1 MGPDKFSERDIFM
14 KTKVIKKYTDGKIR
28 MVRIFFGNETFEV
41 GFVRRKNHWMMWRK
55 EKYPLPFTTGMWP
68 LDISFLSLKDAKKY
82 IRNRGYLSAKLLSP
96 DPEESKHIW

>member
-41 GFVRRKNHWMMWRK
+41 GFVRRKNQSR
-55 EKYPLPFTTGMWP
+55 Y
-68 LDISFLSLKDAKKY
+68 AV
-82 IRNRGYLSAKLLSP
+82 
-96 DPEESKHIW
+96 